1 MKFVRYGELGN
12 ERPGVLHLDGT
23 LRDLGDLVGDIDPD
37 TLASGRLMALDM
49 AALDALPRVLGGAR
63 IGCPIAH
70 IGKVIG
76 IGLNYREHAKESGA
90 PIPAE
95 PIVFLKANSSING
108 PYDDVVLP
116 TQSTKTDW
124 EVELGGVM
132 GRVAKNVSEE
142 DALAHV
148 FGYVIVNDVSERE
161 HQLERGGQWTKGKS
175 HDTFCPIGPWLVTRD
190 EAGDEQALEL
200 WCEVNGE
207 RLQHSNTADMIFSVA
222 ACVSYVSRFM
232 TLYPGDVLTTGTPQG
247 VGLGL
252 KPPRYL
258 ASGNTMRLG
267 VTGLGEQFQTIRG

>member
-49 AALDALPRVLGGAR
+49 AALDALPRALGGVR
-63 IGCPIAH
+63 IGCPIAQ

-124 EVELGGVM
+124 EVELGVVM
-132 GRVAKNVSEE
+132 GRVAKNVSED
-142 DALAHV
+142 DALKHV

-190 EAGDEQALEL
+190 EAGDEQALDL

>member
-1 MKFVRYGELGN
+1 
-12 ERPGVLHLDGT
+12 
-23 LRDLGDLVGDIDPD
+23 
-37 TLASGRLMALDM
+37 MALDM

-70 IGKVIG
+70 IGKVVG

-124 EVELGGVM
+124 EVELGVVM

>member
-49 AALDALPRVLGGAR
+49 AALDALPRALGGVR

-124 EVELGGVM
+124 EVELGVVM

-190 EAGDEQALEL
+190 EAGDEQALDL

>member
-49 AALDALPRVLGGAR
+49 AALDALPRALGGVR
-63 IGCPIAH
+63 IGCPIAQ

-124 EVELGGVM
+124 EVELGVVM
-132 GRVAKNVSEE
+132 GRVAKNVSED
-142 DALAHV
+142 DALKHV
-148 FGYVIVNDVSERE
+148 FGYVIVNDVSERG

-190 EAGDEQALEL
+190 EAGDEQALDL

>member
-1 MKFVRYGELGN
+1 MKFVRYGALGN

-23 LRDLGDLVGDIDPD
+23 LRDLGDLIGDIDPD

-49 AALDALPRVLGGAR
+49 AALDALPRVLGGVR

-124 EVELGGVM
+124 EVELGVVM
-132 GRVAKNVSEE
+132 GSVAKNVSEA

-190 EAGDEQALEL
+190 EAGDEQALDL

>member
-70 IGKVIG
+70 IGKVVG

-124 EVELGGVM
+124 EVELGVVM
-132 GRVAKNVSEE
+132 GRVAKNVSED
-142 DALAHV
+142 DALKHV
-148 FGYVIVNDVSERE
+148 FGYVIVNDVSERG

-190 EAGDEQALEL
+190 EAGDEQALDL

>member
-116 TQSTKTDW
+116 KQSTKTDW
-124 EVELGGVM
+124 EVELGVVM

>member
-49 AALDALPRVLGGAR
+49 AALDALPRALGGVR

-124 EVELGGVM
+124 EVELGVVM
-132 GRVAKNVSEE
+132 GRVAKNVSED
-142 DALAHV
+142 DALKHV

-190 EAGDEQALEL
+190 EAGDEQALDL

-252 KPPRYL
+252 RPPRYL

>member
-49 AALDALPRVLGGAR
+49 AALDALPRALGGAR

-70 IGKVIG
+70 IGKIIG

-124 EVELGGVM
+124 EVELGVVM
-132 GRVAKNVSEE
+132 GRVAKNVSED
-142 DALAHV
+142 DALKHV

>member
-12 ERPGVLHLDGT
+12 EGPGVLHLDGT

-49 AALDALPRVLGGAR
+49 AALDALPRALGGVR

-124 EVELGGVM
+124 EVELGVVM
-132 GRVAKNVSEE
+132 GRVAKNVSED
-142 DALAHV
+142 DALKHV
-148 FGYVIVNDVSERE
+148 FGYVIVNDVSERG

-190 EAGDEQALEL
+190 EAGDEQALDL

>member
-70 IGKVIG
+70 IGKVVG

-116 TQSTKTDW
+116 KQSTKTDW
-124 EVELGGVM
+124 EVELGVVM

-190 EAGDEQALEL
+190 EAGDEQALDL

>member
-49 AALDALPRVLGGAR
+49 AALDALPRALGGVR

-124 EVELGGVM
+124 EVELGVVM
-132 GRVAKNVSEE
+132 GRVAKNVSED
-142 DALAHV
+142 DALKHV

-161 HQLERGGQWTKGKS
+161 HQLERGGQWTKGKG

-190 EAGDEQALEL
+190 EAGDEQALDL

>member
-49 AALDALPRVLGGAR
+49 AALDALPRALGGVR

-124 EVELGGVM
+124 EVELGVVM
-132 GRVAKNVSEE
+132 GRVAKNVSED
-142 DALAHV
+142 DALKHV

-190 EAGDEQALEL
+190 EAGDEQALDL

-222 ACVSYVSRFM
+222 ACISYVSRFM

>member
-49 AALDALPRVLGGAR
+49 AALDALPRALGGVR

-116 TQSTKTDW
+116 KQSTKTDW
-124 EVELGGVM
+124 EVELGVVM

-190 EAGDEQALEL
+190 EAGDEQALDL

>member
-23 LRDLGDLVGDIDPD
+23 LRDLGDLIGDIDPD

-49 AALDALPRVLGGAR
+49 AALDALPRVLGGVR

-95 PIVFLKANSSING
+95 PIVFLKANTSING

-124 EVELGGVM
+124 EVELGVVM
-132 GRVAKNVSEE
+132 GRVAKNVSEA

-190 EAGDEQALEL
+190 EAGDEQALDL

>member
-12 ERPGVLHLDGT
+12 ERPGDLHLDGT

-116 TQSTKTDW
+116 KQSTKTDW
-124 EVELGGVM
+124 EVELGVVM

-190 EAGDEQALEL
+190 EAGDEQALDL

>member
-124 EVELGGVM
+124 EVELGVVM

>member
-49 AALDALPRVLGGAR
+49 AALDALPRVVGGAR
-63 IGCPIAH
+63 IDCPIAH

-116 TQSTKTDW
+116 KQSTKTDW
-124 EVELGGVM
+124 EVELGVVM
-132 GRVAKNVSEE
+132 GRVTKNVSEE

>member
-1 MKFVRYGELGN
+1 MKFVRYGALGN

-23 LRDLGDLVGDIDPD
+23 LRDLGDLIGDIDPD

-49 AALDALPRVLGGAR
+49 AALDALPRVLGGVR

-124 EVELGGVM
+124 EVELGVVM
-132 GRVAKNVSEE
+132 GRVAKNVSEA

-190 EAGDEQALEL
+190 EAGDEQALDL

>member
-70 IGKVIG
+70 IGKVVG

-124 EVELGGVM
+124 EVELGVVM

-190 EAGDEQALEL
+190 EAGDEQALDL

>member
-1 MKFVRYGELGN
+1 M
-12 ERPGVLHLDGT
+12 
-23 LRDLGDLVGDIDPD
+23 
-37 TLASGRLMALDM
+37 
-49 AALDALPRVLGGAR
+49 
-63 IGCPIAH
+63 
-70 IGKVIG
+70 
-76 IGLNYREHAKESGA
+76 
-90 PIPAE
+90 
-95 PIVFLKANSSING
+95 FLKANSSING

-124 EVELGGVM
+124 EVELGVVM
-132 GRVAKNVSEE
+132 GRVAKNVSED
-142 DALAHV
+142 DALKHV

-190 EAGDEQALEL
+190 EAGDEQALDL

-232 TLYPGDVLTTGTPQG
+232 TLYPVDVLTTGTPQG

>member
-49 AALDALPRVLGGAR
+49 AALDALPRALGGVR

-116 TQSTKTDW
+116 KQSTKTDW
-124 EVELGGVM
+124 EVELGVVM
-132 GRVAKNVSEE
+132 GRVAKNVSED
-142 DALAHV
+142 DALKHV

-190 EAGDEQALEL
+190 EAGDEQALDL

>member
-124 EVELGGVM
+124 EVELGVVM
-132 GRVAKNVSEE
+132 GRVAKNVSED
-142 DALAHV
+142 DALKHV

>member
-23 LRDLGDLVGDIDPD
+23 LRDLGDLIGDIDPD

-49 AALDALPRVLGGAR
+49 AALDALPRVLGGVR

-124 EVELGGVM
+124 EVELGVVM
-132 GRVAKNVSEE
+132 GRVAKNVSEA

-190 EAGDEQALEL
+190 EAGDEQALDL